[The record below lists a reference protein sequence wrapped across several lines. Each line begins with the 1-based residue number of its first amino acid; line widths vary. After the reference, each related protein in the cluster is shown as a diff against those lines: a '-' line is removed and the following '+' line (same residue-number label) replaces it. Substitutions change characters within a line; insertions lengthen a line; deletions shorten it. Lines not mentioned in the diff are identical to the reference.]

1 MVERAKNKYSK
12 ESLCSC
18 RTYEIA
24 KKWRGTISHRKIF
37 RRALCFHILRGT
49 RENLF
54 PLRRNKW
61 RRKRR
66 ERDKE
71 ENLLDSRAVAY
82 TKAFREVHP
91 TGANSRGWAKAFLER
106 KSSRCEKSVAKIEP
120 STASASNSLIDV
132 AFDRFLFFLYTLLV
146 FFETPGSVHRSV
158 AKLFTLEQ
166 FLRPSSEWE
175 SRLKISID
183 DISSDEEESLEL
195 YFQFTTI

>member
-12 ESLCSC
+12 ESSRSC
-18 RTYEIA
+18 RKYEIA

-66 ERDKE
+66 ERDRE

-132 AFDRFLFFLYTLLV
+132 AFDRFLFF
-146 FFETPGSVHRSV
+146 FSTPFS
-158 AKLFTLEQ
+158 F
-166 FLRPSSEWE
+166 SSRHPEA
-175 SRLKISID
+175 SID
-183 DISSDEEESLEL
+183 LLRNYLRSNNSYAPLPSGSRV
-195 YFQFTTI
+195 

>member
-12 ESLCSC
+12 ESSRSC
-18 RTYEIA
+18 RKYEIA

-66 ERDKE
+66 ERDRE

-120 STASASNSLIDV
+120 RRRTALLTLLSIVSFFFFLLFFSLHPS
-132 AFDRFLFFLYTLLV
+132 RFLRDT
-146 FFETPGSVHRSV
+146 R
-158 AKLFTLEQ
+158 K
-166 FLRPSSEWE
+166 RPSICCEIIYARIIPTPLFRVGVASKNFY
-175 SRLKISID
+175 R
-183 DISSDEEESLEL
+183 
-195 YFQFTTI
+195 

>member
-1 MVERAKNKYSK
+1 ME
-12 ESLCSC
+12 E
-18 RTYEIA
+18 E
-24 KKWRGTISHRKIF
+24 
-37 RRALCFHILRGT
+37 
-49 RENLF
+49 EE
-54 PLRRNKW
+54 
-61 RRKRR
+61 R
-66 ERDKE
+66 ERDRE

-132 AFDRFLFFLYTLLV
+132 AFDRFLFFLYTFLV

>member
-12 ESLCSC
+12 ESSRSC

-66 ERDKE
+66 ERDRE

-120 STASASNSLIDV
+120 STASSNSLIDV
-132 AFDRFLFFLYTLLV
+132 AFDRFLFF
-146 FFETPGSVHRSV
+146 FSTPFS
-158 AKLFTLEQ
+158 F
-166 FLRPSSEWE
+166 SSRHPEA
-175 SRLKISID
+175 SID
-183 DISSDEEESLEL
+183 LLRNYLRSNNSYAPLPSGSRV
-195 YFQFTTI
+195 